1 MTPAIDS
8 HVHVW
13 TSDASRYPR
22 SGARKDAAANPVT
35 FTPGH
40 LFNEAHPAGV
50 ERIVLVQMSFYGFD
64 NAYMLD
70 AMKEYP
76 GAFSGIAVIDHTAG
90 AAAEMR
96 RLAKLGVRGF
106 RVGPNVPLDAAYMAA
121 TWRCAA
127 ETGLAIC
134 PLLNPD
140 GLPLLGRMAEQYP
153 EANIVID
160 HMARI
165 GADGEIRDTDV
176 AALCALAK
184 NRRVHVKVSAFYALG
199 RKRYPYL
206 DLAPMIRRLVD
217 AYGPQRLMWGSD
229 SPFQLLAGHTYAGSV
244 SLIRER
250 LDFLQPQDREW
261 ILGKTA
267 EGIFFTRR

>member
-1 MTPAIDS
+1 
-8 HVHVW
+8 
-13 TSDASRYPR
+13 
-22 SGARKDAAANPVT
+22 
-35 FTPGH
+35 
-40 LFNEAHPAGV
+40 
-50 ERIVLVQMSFYGFD
+50 
-64 NAYMLD
+64 MLD

-76 GAFSGIAVIDHTAG
+76 GNFSGIAVIDHTAG
-90 AAAEMR
+90 APAEMR
-96 RLAKLGVRGF
+96 RLGKLGVRGF
-106 RVGPNVPLDAAYMAA
+106 RIGTQVPLDAAHMAA
-121 TWRCAA
+121 TWRCAS

-134 PLLNPD
+134 PLLNPEA
-140 GLPLLGRMAEQYP
+140 LPRLGSLAKQYP

-165 GADGEIRDTDV
+165 GADGEIRDADV
-176 AALCALAK
+176 AALCALASS
-184 NRRVHVKVSAFYALG
+184 RRVHVKVSAFYALG

-229 SPFQLLAGHTYAGSV
+229 SPFQLLAGHSYAGSV

-250 LDFLQPQDREW
+250 LDFLQPGDREW

-267 EGIFFTRR
+267 ERMFFTRR